1 MDSKIKILLGILVLG
16 ILVVGGWQ
24 FWNSIFLEKEPSIP
38 PEWKIC
44 TSDSDCVETR
54 GGCCPCSMGGTQTAI
69 NKKYLEK
76 WMEKLEKFCPLAPC
90 PAEYKCEEGIV
101 VCKDN
106 RCEFLSAGPRG
117 KPAVFLFTD
126 KKNYR
131 KGEEIKVTIIS
142 GIGIPIYYR
151 DWSKSQNE
159 CKGTSFR
166 LGKRGERY
174 TWNFSEIGG
183 AECSNP
189 VVKLDPHSEVTYSLD
204 PNESEKL
211 EEGTYQWEFT
221 FGLKKDLKKTFKVFS
236 NEFTI
241 SSRKEKVTITTDKT
255 EYTKGETIKIILR
268 NNLDRPIWYYDWSE
282 FGCVG
287 GFSIGKKEERYKEFY
302 PLATE
307 KCLRPIAKLEPKS
320 EKVYKLNLSLFT
332 PAREHWEKYNVKLLG
347 TFKLKFNYFLN
358 EISAREY
365 HINKA
370 ITIYSNEFTIK

>member
-1 MDSKIKILLGILVLG
+1 MELKLRILLGILIAG
-16 ILVVGGWQ
+16 ILLIAGWN
-24 FWNSIFLEKEPSIP
+24 FIWTPVNKGYCKSDGDCKFTCGCGCIPKNKVCPIRVFCRPTICGSACRCENGECKSWADVYKKAFNTKNIELCKEIRDLSCREFCLEM
-38 PEWKIC
+38 
-44 TSDSDCVETR
+44 VR
-54 GGCCPCSMGGTQTAI
+54 
-69 NKKYLEK
+69 
-76 WMEKLEKFCPLAPC
+76 EKL
-90 PAEYKCEEGIV
+90 
-101 VCKDN
+101 
-106 RCEFLSAGPRG
+106 
-117 KPAVFLFTD
+117 
-126 KKNYR
+126 
-131 KGEEIKVTIIS
+131 
-142 GIGIPIYYR
+142 
-151 DWSKSQNE
+151 
-159 CKGTSFR
+159 
-166 LGKRGERY
+166 
-174 TWNFSEIGG
+174 
-183 AECSNP
+183 
-189 VVKLDPHSEVTYSLD
+189 
-204 PNESEKL
+204 
-211 EEGTYQWEFT
+211 
-221 FGLKKDLKKTFKVFS
+221 
-236 NEFTI
+236 
-241 SSRKEKVTITTDKT
+241 VTITTDKT